1 MDTTTT
7 INIEQFHSPTN
18 DNDDLT
24 FWNENY
30 VAPHLDDFLEE
41 FGSVITSFQEELNNN
56 NKKNIKGDDD
66 DY

>member
-41 FGSVITSFQEELNNN
+41 FGSVITSFQEELNG
-56 NKKNIKGDDD
+56 KKKIDGDW
-66 DY
+66 